1 MTSTELHK
9 MNGGVGAQTR
19 HLSLYCLAMPDA
31 AALLTAVTKDLE
43 EEGEV
48 YYKLGISAKKH
59 FQTAAGRRPE

>member
-31 AALLTAVTKDLE
+31 AALLSAVTKDLE
-43 EEGEV
+43 EEEREV
-48 YYKLGISAKKH
+48 DDKLGISTKKH
-59 FQTAAGRRPE
+59 FQTAAGAA